1 MKLSNH
7 TYKPHFEIRQQQR
20 GIKDKTISLLFK
32 EGKQIRQKGGTAIVV
47 FPKIKKP
54 VIEKNNLKIKN
65 IKNAYIVIKVN
76 KKNLKESPIITTGHD
91 FKNVHKRSHRKS
103 HRKSKTRFH

>member
-1 MKLSNH
+1 MNKTRHAETRS
-7 TYKPHFEIRQQQR
+7 QQR
-20 GIKDKTISLLFK
+20 CIKDKTINLLFK
-32 EGKQIRQKGGTAIVV
+32 EGKLIPQRDGRAIVV

-76 KKNLKESPIITTGHD
+76 KINLKESPIITTGHD
-91 FKNVHKRSHRKS
+91 YKNVHKKPYKKKFHRNSNTK
-103 HRKSKTRFH
+103 FH

>member
-1 MKLSNH
+1 MKLSKH

-32 EGKQIRQKGGTAIVV
+32 EGKQSRQSGGTALVV
-47 FPKIKKP
+47 FPKSKKP

-65 IKNAYIVIKVN
+65 IKNAFIVIEVDE
-76 KKNLKESPIITTGHD
+76 KNLTDSPIITTGHNY
-91 FKNVHKRSHRKS
+91 KNIHKKSHRNFHRKS
-103 HRKSKTRFH
+103 NKKFH